1 MNRKPQLHRLL
12 VEGKDDLYVVTNI
25 RDKFELP
32 DNFDII
38 NCEGVVDVV
47 PTLNSLLKNKSP
59 IRIIGVVIDADADT
73 ADPDNALQAR
83 WDSLRSVLTVEGYT
97 VPKHP
102 DLNGTI
108 IQRTERLHKIGIW
121 LMPDNSQRPGMLE
134 HFVVTLIPPDDV
146 LKPIA
151 ESVLAEIETLRE
163 GGNQFK
169 CFKPVQ
175 RPKALIH
182 TWLAWQDEPGR
193 PMGVAIKANMLD
205 HNTELCQR
213 FAMWLKELFG

>member
-1 MNRKPQLHRLL
+1 ML
-12 VEGKDDLYVVTNI
+12 VEGNDDLHVVANI
-25 RDKFELP
+25 RNKFDLS

-38 NCEGVVDVV
+38 DCKGVADVV
-47 PTLNSLLKNKSP
+47 PTLTSLLKNKSP

-73 ADPDNALQAR
+73 ADPNDALQAR
-83 WDSLRSVLTVEGYT
+83 WDSLRGVLMVEGYT

-102 DLNGTI
+102 DSNGTI

-121 LMPDNSQRPGMLE
+121 LMPDNRQRPGMLE
-134 HFVVTLIPPDDV
+134 HFVATLIPSGDV
-146 LKPIA
+146 LKPMA
-151 ESVLAEIETLRE
+151 ESVLAEIETLKE
-163 GGNQFK
+163 SGNQFK

-175 RPKALIH
+175 RSKALIH

-205 HNTELCQR
+205 HNTTLCNL
-213 FAMWLKELFG
+213 FATWLRELFN